1 MARCSEYHGS
11 IQVDKW
17 GRRDRAGHLILLEDA
32 LVLAVRDQLAI
43 EGSAVGAL
51 QAFEK
56 KTA

>member
-1 MARCSEYHGS
+1 M
-11 IQVDKW
+11 QVDKW
-17 GRRDRAGHLILLEDA
+17 GRRDRAGYLILLEDA